1 MGIESLLIASIAV
14 AAAGTATS
22 VVASAQQGSAN
33 RKLAAYQNAQQAAA
47 YAKSVAVNQAQS
59 NVTAMERRR
68 QLQARYDA
76 FKGATAVS
84 AAERGVADS
93 RSSTALTSSLGIMAA
108 RESAKIS
115 MENALNQQ
123 SFAASNTPM
132 WQVGQST
139 NPFLSGVQGGLQGLG
154 LGLSMASSYSQ
165 LQSANQIAN
174 VGGNAGYGSLNTS
187 GLQTNMNPPNIAN
200 IPMNPYGL

>member
-1 MGIESLLIASIAV
+1 MGIESTLLAISIGVSAAG
-14 AAAGTATS
+14 AAAS
-22 VVASAQQGSAN
+22 VGSSIQQGNAS
-33 RKLAAYQNAQQAAA
+33 RKMAAYQNAQQAAA

-93 RSSTALTSSLGIMAA
+93 RSSMSLQSSLGIMAA

-139 NPFLSGVQGGLQGLG
+139 SPFLSGIQGGLQGLG
-154 LGLSMASSYSQ
+154 LGLGLASSISQ
-165 LQSANQIAN
+165 LQAANSL
-174 VGGNAGYGSLNTS
+174 AGLNTAAQTGS
-187 GLQTNMNPPNIAN
+187 STGLGQTP
-200 IPMNPYGL
+200 